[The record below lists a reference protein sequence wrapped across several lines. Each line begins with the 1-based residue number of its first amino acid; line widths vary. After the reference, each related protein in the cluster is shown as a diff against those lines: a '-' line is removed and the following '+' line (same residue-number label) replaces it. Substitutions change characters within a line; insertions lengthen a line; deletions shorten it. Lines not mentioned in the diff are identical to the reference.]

1 MIEKEDINK
10 NLLLQLGL
18 SEENYNEITIT
29 LNKNPTIT
37 ELAIYSAM
45 WSEHCSYK

>member
-1 MIEKEDINK
+1 MIEKKDINK

-18 SEENYNEITIT
+18 SEEDYNEITIT

-37 ELAIYSAM
+37 EL
-45 WSEHCSYK
+45 